1 MPKAAI
7 ELDLYGPDDEKIKT
21 LKRLIVPWGIL
32 KKAVRLTKNIGTG
45 EDVTEEN
52 IDEIAGLVIEIFGE
66 ANVTREELDQCTDV
80 GDMLAVINAI
90 ANRGRGLIPNAP
102 PAAK

>member
-1 MPKAAI
+1 MPRAAI

-32 KKAVRLTKNIGTG
+32 KKAVRLTKNIHA

-52 IDEIAGLVIEIFGE
+52 IDEMAGLVIEIFGE
-66 ANVTREELDQCTDV
+66 ANVTREELDTCSDV
-80 GDMLAVINAI
+80 GDMLAVIQAI

-102 PAAK
+102 PAAGK